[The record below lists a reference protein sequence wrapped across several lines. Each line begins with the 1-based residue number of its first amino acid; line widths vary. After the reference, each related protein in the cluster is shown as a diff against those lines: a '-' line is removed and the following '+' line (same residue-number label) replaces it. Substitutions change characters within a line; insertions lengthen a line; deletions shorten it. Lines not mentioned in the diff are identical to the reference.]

1 MCYSMLTLFRMKP
14 DRVCTIVMACAVLH
28 NIAVERR
35 EPEPEAEEDEL
46 IEMEMSILVEQK
58 VMVSQSE
65 TI

>member
-1 MCYSMLTLFRMKP
+1 MKP

>member
-1 MCYSMLTLFRMKP
+1 MLTLFRIKP